1 MLAGPLAPSLSV
13 PSLFPST
20 QHAPCDFPIPASG
33 SWPSLPLGAGALHM
47 PLMLQNNY
55 TVNLWHNITNI
66 SKDERLIKS
75 SSLAYKSHLE
85 ITLKYH
91 IQVHKEKANVIL
103 MNSEFIQL
111 LNHRIRVLGWTFF
124 KIVCMGRLVHC
135 AVSCPVKLLAS
146 WKGGRRTLPNISGPD
161 GIPWF
166 PAGCDTSSEANWKWT
181 KMWRKIIETKKQL
194 GTVRHCHRKREYS
207 QRCQENA
214 WTNEKR
220 NF

>member
-1 MLAGPLAPSLSV
+1 MPSQKYSSLTFPVSQMFSTGCTIRFGVSWTTPACTQVCLRSFLLPSMLHVTSFS
-13 PSLFPST
+13 
-20 QHAPCDFPIPASG
+20 PASG

-47 PLMLQNNY
+47 PLLLQNNY

-91 IQVHKEKANVIL
+91 IQVRKEKANVIL

-166 PAGCDTSSEANWKWT
+166 PAGCDTSPEADW
-181 KMWRKIIETKKQL
+181 
-194 GTVRHCHRKREYS
+194 
-207 QRCQENA
+207 
-214 WTNEKR
+214 
-220 NF
+220 